1 MGIDDDFKHIPCFPT
16 HPFFQPGLIPT
27 SMDQV
32 WIHRASREGLCGP
45 EQPRGRKCNSK
56 VGRPVF
62 SVPSSPAPLLIIP
75 GAQTWSS
82 WWQLQEL
89 NISKTLQWS
98 LLSDRWTVFKDWWWA
113 VEPPG
118 AFTLLSS
125 PASPTHL
132 LHLMIKNCC
141 LWLFGEQIVES
152 LTLLLPRQTKVTG
165 TKLGGWTPSS
175 MVMHILKQ
183 H

>member
-62 SVPSSPAPLLIIP
+62 SVPSSPALLLIIP

-82 WWQLQEL
+82 DGSYRNWTYLKPCSDHSFQTDEPCLKIGGGLLNLLEL
-89 NISKTLQWS
+89 SLFSLVLRPPPTSSTKWS
-98 LLSDRWTVFKDWWWA
+98 RIAVSDF
-113 VEPPG
+113 
-118 AFTLLSS
+118 L
-125 PASPTHL
+125 
-132 LHLMIKNCC
+132 
-141 LWLFGEQIVES
+141 ES
-152 LTLLLPRQTKVTG
+152 R
-165 TKLGGWTPSS
+165 
-175 MVMHILKQ
+175 
-183 H
+183 